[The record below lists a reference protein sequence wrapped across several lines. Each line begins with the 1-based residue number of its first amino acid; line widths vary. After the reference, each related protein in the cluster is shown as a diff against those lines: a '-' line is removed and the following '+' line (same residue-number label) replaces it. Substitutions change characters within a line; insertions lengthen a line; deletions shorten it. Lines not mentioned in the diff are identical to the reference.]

1 MAFLFGLPSLHRSQR
16 CRPVSVECYGAGVS
30 EGEIEAMAAA
40 MAPQVEP
47 AAVADEEE
55 WPGLG
60 SATAPAP
67 AATLAAPPS
76 AWDDEEV
83 I

>member
-1 MAFLFGLPSLHRSQR
+1 M
-16 CRPVSVECYGAGVS
+16 PVTVNGCCSGVS

-60 SATAPAP
+60 SAPAPVP
-67 AATLAAPPS
+67 AATSAAPPS
-76 AWDDEEV
+76 AWDDDEV
-83 I
+83 ILL